1 MTNADYLMP
10 SRVTFTG
17 GNEDND
23 DASSLRTEKK
33 SNRRRTRTDGASP
46 VDKRKSNIRYKFMLE
61 AVRQELLDLQKEN
74 EQLRI
79 IVREKISPLA
89 LAEQI
94 LLDAEAPAVDIHLP
108 SSVMM
113 DDVNEFVEE
122 EDSSVRALN
131 DGVKHISMRPAVEFE
146 KPLPQS
152 PRRLKMKYGKVIG
165 ENDRSTSQIP
175 RVLSVPRF
183 KREATF
189 SSCRKEEEEKIDH
202 TDYHFGGV
210 ESLAAALSGDI
221 AF

>member
-1 MTNADYLMP
+1 MTNPDYLMP

-17 GNEDND
+17 GNADND

-33 SNRRRTRTDGASP
+33 SNRRRIRTDGTSP
-46 VDKRKSNIRYKFMLE
+46 VDKRKSRIRYKFMLE

-79 IVREKISPLA
+79 IVREKISPRG

-94 LLDAEAPAVDIHLP
+94 LLDAEAPAVDVYLP

-122 EDSSVRALN
+122 EDSNVRALN
-131 DGVKHISMRPAVEFE
+131 DGVKDISMKPAVAFE

-152 PRRLKMKYGKVIG
+152 PRRLKTKYGKVIG
-165 ENDRSTSQIP
+165 GNDRSTSQIP

-189 SSCRKEEEEKIDH
+189 ASCRKEEEEKIDH